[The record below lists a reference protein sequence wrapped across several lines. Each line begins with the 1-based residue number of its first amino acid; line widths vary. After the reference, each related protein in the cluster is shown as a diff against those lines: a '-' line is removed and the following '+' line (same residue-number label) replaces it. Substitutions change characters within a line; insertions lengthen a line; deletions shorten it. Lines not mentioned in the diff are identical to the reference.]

1 MTNSGNLVHN
11 VHNTARSAKSK
22 DARAGFLFCGYK
34 MDLVIEPIVS
44 KNTQL
49 DELLAEITPDN
60 IYAEEGFGD
69 LVGREIL

>member
-1 MTNSGNLVHN
+1 
-11 VHNTARSAKSK
+11 
-22 DARAGFLFCGYK
+22 